1 MPKKSEIR
9 CKESM
14 HEIRVDWFYKNSNFS
29 CLQWGMLSQKRSG
42 KLDAKEKIYDT
53 EIFPKLEWQ
62 KKDTLFYGP
71 TFSDNSRKNHKRKI
85 FPILKLQWVN
95 MDNLLH

>member
-53 EIFPKLEWQ
+53 EIFPILEWQ
-62 KKDTLFYGP
+62 KIH
-71 TFSDNSRKNHKRKI
+71 FSTAWHLVIIQEKI
-85 FPILKLQWVN
+85 IKEKFFLY
-95 MDNLLH
+95 